1 MHFFLNLKTNI
12 KKKRREK
19 GMENSVDYLV
29 FSLTSTSYAA
39 NAADMKTVVLSAFR
53 IQYSV

>member
-1 MHFFLNLKTNI
+1 
-12 KKKRREK
+12 
-19 GMENSVDYLV
+19 MENSVDYLV

-53 IQYSV
+53 IQYSVQNIQNAGSFS